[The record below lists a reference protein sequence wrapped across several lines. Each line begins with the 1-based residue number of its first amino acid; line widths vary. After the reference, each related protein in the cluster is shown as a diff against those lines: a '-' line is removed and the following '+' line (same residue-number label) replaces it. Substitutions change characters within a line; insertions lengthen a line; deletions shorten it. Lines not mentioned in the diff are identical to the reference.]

1 MEVLVDNRNGEV
13 YEMPLRSVTWKTERR
28 GKAGEFEAELI
39 IEDPL
44 KFPIVNGAVVR
55 AMDGKQKIF
64 YGYAFKAGQGR
75 DSIVTVTAYD
85 QLRYLMFNDTFVI
98 GAMTADK
105 AIRAVVKKASPNMKI
120 GSLADTGYKVP
131 GVVEDD
137 KKAFD
142 VVSKYLDSTL
152 IATNRNYV
160 LYDNFG
166 ALELKNI
173 DDMKLPG
180 EEFYIGED
188 SLLYDYSYEKSIDDE
203 TYNRV
208 KLVHDNEKTGKREVY
223 IAQDSGNIAK
233 WGSLQKFR
241 KVDANMTAA
250 QIQDL
255 SDKMIQLHN
264 REIESLDLQCLGDW
278 RVRAGR
284 FIYFYIKKLGIN
296 KYFMVDECSH
306 SWSEGVHTMD
316 LKVKVV

>member
-1 MEVLVDNRNGEV
+1 MEVLVDNRNGKV
-13 YEMPLRSVTWKTERR
+13 YEMPLRSITWKTERR

-44 KFPIVNGAVVR
+44 NFPIVNGAVVR

-64 YGYAFKAGQGR
+64 YGYVFKTGQGK
-75 DSIVTVTAYD
+75 DSIVTVKAYD

-98 GAMTADK
+98 PAMTATK
-105 AIRAVVKKASPNMKI
+105 AIERIVKRASPNMKI
-120 GSLADTGYKVP
+120 GFLADTGYTVP
-131 GVVEDD
+131 GVAEDD

-152 IATNRNYV
+152 IATNRNFV
-160 LYDNFG
+160 LFDNFG
-166 ALELKNI
+166 ELELRDIVN
-173 DDMKLPG
+173 MKLPDD
-180 EEFYIGED
+180 EFYIGED
-188 SLLYDYSYEKSIDDE
+188 SLLYDYTYEKSIDDE

-233 WGSLQKFR
+233 WGSLQKFK
-241 KVDANMTAA
+241 KVDANMEAA

-255 SDKMIQLHN
+255 ANKMIQLHN
-264 REIESLDLQCLGDW
+264 REIESLDLSCLGDW

-284 FIYFYIKKLGIN
+284 FIYFYIEKLGIS
-296 KYFMVDECSH
+296 KYFMVDECQH
-306 SWSEGVHTMD
+306 DWNEGIHTMD

>member
-1 MEVLVDNRNGEV
+1 MEVLVDNRNGKV
-13 YEMPLRSVTWKTERR
+13 YEMPLRSITWKTERR
-28 GKAGEFEAELI
+28 GKAGEFDAELI

-44 KFPIVNGAVVR
+44 NFPIVNGAVVR

-64 YGYAFKAGQGR
+64 YGYVFKTGQGK
-75 DSIVTVTAYD
+75 DSIVTVKAYD

-98 GAMTADK
+98 PAMTATK
-105 AIRAVVKKASPNMKI
+105 AIERVVKKASPNMKI
-120 GSLADTGYKVP
+120 GFLANTAYTVP

-152 IATNRNYV
+152 IATNRNFV

-166 ALELKNI
+166 ELDLQNI
-173 DDMKLPG
+173 NNLKISSD
-180 EEFYIGED
+180 EFYIGED
-188 SLLYDYSYEKSIDDE
+188 SLLYDYTYEKSIDDE

-241 KVDANMTAA
+241 KVDSNMEAA

-255 SDKMIQLHN
+255 ANKMIQLHN
-264 REIESLDLQCLGDW
+264 REIESLDLLCLGDW

-284 FIYFYIKKLGIN
+284 FIYFYIEKLGIS
-296 KYFMVDECSH
+296 KYFMVDECKH
-306 SWSEGVHTMD
+306 EWNEGIHTMD